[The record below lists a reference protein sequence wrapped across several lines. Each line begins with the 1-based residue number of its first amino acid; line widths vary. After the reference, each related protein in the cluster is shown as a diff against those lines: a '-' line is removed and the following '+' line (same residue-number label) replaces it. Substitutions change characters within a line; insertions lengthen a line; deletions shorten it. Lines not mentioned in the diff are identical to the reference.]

1 VPDGPLD
8 ALVIG
13 AGQAGLATDYH
24 LKRKGLDLHIVEQLV
39 RIGDSW
45 RKRYES
51 LALFT
56 PRNLS
61 ALPGLPLAGDPDGYP
76 SREEFADYLED
87 YAAGWRLRSSARG
100 KSSSVYQA
108 PDPA

>member
-1 VPDGPLD
+1 MPDGPLD

-13 AGQAGLATDYH
+13 AGQAGLATGYH
-24 LKRKGLDLHIVEQLV
+24 LKRKGLDLHIVEQSV

-51 LALFT
+51 LSLFT

-61 ALPGLPLAGDPDGYP
+61 ALPGLPL
-76 SREEFADYLED
+76 ADYLED
-87 YAAGWRLRSSARG
+87 YAAGWRLRSSACG
-100 KSSSVYQA
+100 KSSSVYWVGMPSSRSCIDIA
-108 PDPA
+108 HRPII